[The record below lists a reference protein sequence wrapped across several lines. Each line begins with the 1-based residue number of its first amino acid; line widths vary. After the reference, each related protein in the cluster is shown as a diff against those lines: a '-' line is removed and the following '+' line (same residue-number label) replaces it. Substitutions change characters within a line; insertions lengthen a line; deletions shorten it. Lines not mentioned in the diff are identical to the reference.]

1 MGEIVVGISGA
12 SGAIYG
18 KRLVEILRSKDVPV
32 RLVVTN
38 AGEITLK
45 MMAILE
51 PNPHQVLQTST
62 LSCSA
67 RVLAQRLEN
76 WVLES
81 VIT

>member
-45 MMAILE
+45 HE
-51 PNPHQVLQTST
+51 CNTT
-62 LSCSA
+62 KEE
-67 RVLAQRLEN
+67 LAQATGALLEDDGN
-76 WVLES
+76 IGALS
-81 VIT
+81 LIHI